1 MKRLST
7 SLLIF
12 ILALLAVP
20 ERMWA
25 WTSVE
30 FRASFDGW
38 ATGHTMTRNDAN
50 SFTYEFAASKDFTF
64 KFYVSDG
71 VKWVGSYN
79 TNFETVSNYDGS
91 FEYLCSNINGGGSD
105 ITFKVNPKY
114 SKYKI
119 DLLWDNQSG
128 NNHYFKYTVTGIT
141 EGGSSDP
148 VSKYKLMKGDGTNK
162 GTQVAT
168 FTGTNFPYTATYN
181 IDAAGTYYFY
191 VNDGS
196 KDYLNAD
203 KAFSDRT
210 KIALYQY
217 GTSNYSHAIK
227 LEATT
232 TGTYT
237 FTFAQ
242 ETSDYSITCTYPTST
257 GEDTYNLVY
266 LVDKTLN
273 DEWLHTW
280 LEGGAIDK
288 DITDWNSRP
297 KIGSDDFPTT
307 TKYKNTDY
315 YTKTF
320 SVNKTTADS
329 YKQIGVKIGDNGA
342 NLTSNVITSTWDNV
356 QYIIVTSS
364 GVNIVETSTEP
375 IDPNLGT
382 SSNGKAYYLATE
394 ESGPNSIFGTK
405 ATKTTE
411 DNTVTYSRILR
422 FNDNGDGSYEL
433 NIPATISG
441 NVWILEIDKQNNKT
455 TYRPVE
461 AVAVGSSNPTNN
473 NSINGNFGGSG
484 TSKVF
489 TLTDRGDVDGIYNI
503 KLNLNKS
510 GIPAKWTITHD
521 PLTRVAYYLSTA
533 SMSSA
538 SPVYDKRANTTDAFS
553 NRFIGTNYFNE
564 DSNVDYYV
572 ISNILKGNDYNY
584 VSSAKNFD
592 TSVAANSNWNV
603 ITTVNKLLL
612 LGNGGL
618 AFSNQKPN
626 NEFSPNE
633 LPMKSSDLLKGLCAV
648 EYNPSTGDN
657 DKAVE
662 TTHYGIRGQIIVRQD
677 ISSTE
682 TTSMKIFGPL
692 VAASVKSD
700 GEWDPAYSY
709 EEGDLTNGISS
720 NNVMKF
726 DETENCYTITIVT
739 NNEQQG
745 KHFRFIRN
753 GKLDNTWTED
763 ETKAR
768 IPYYDNS
775 ATDSSAATV
784 ADPNYVNYGG
794 SATNRDFDILFNRPA
809 GKWTIKF
816 YIVNEASSDGN
827 TQSKYYYTINAEDNF
842 KVEIPSALNKVLRT
856 YSYGSDVKPQEENV
870 HVYVAHSF
878 GPAKEND
885 QYTNTKTGTVHLYEI
900 NYVPANTGVV
910 LYCGEGMVPETVTFV
925 EANEYNVT
933 DYAASKTDKKKL
945 WKNRHEGEDDFNND
959 LEPVLARTFVDNSVK
974 DESGDIIARNFCM
987 SQFSKTNT
995 GKELTEKGTAYDD
1008 YIGFFRVK
1016 SYISDNKAY
1025 LQYGTDIINEN
1036 AQIFGQDTDGKAVSG
1051 GAKLAMVFE
1060 GFEDDNVVTGISD
1073 NLSAKP
1079 VLTDDAYYNLQ
1090 GMRVEKPVKGIYI
1103 HNGKKVVI
1111 K

>member
-20 ERMWA
+20 DRAWA

-30 FRASFDGW
+30 LRGTGPFDWTNG
-38 ATGHTMTRNDAN
+38 TQMTKNNSN
-50 SFTYEFAASKDFTF
+50 SFTYEFTASADFKF

-105 ITFKVNPKY
+105 ITFKVDSRYKKY
-114 SKYKI
+114 RI
-119 DLLWDNQSG
+119 DLSWNNQDG
-128 NNHYFKYTVTGIT
+128 GNHYFKYTVTGIT

-148 VSKYKLMKGDGTNK
+148 VSTYKLMKGDGTNK
-162 GTQVAT
+162 EGTQVAT
-168 FTGTNFPYTATYN
+168 FTGAGFPYTATYN
-181 IDAAGTYYFY
+181 ITVAGTYYFY
-191 VNDGS
+191 VNDGA
-196 KDYLNAD
+196 KNYFN
-203 KAFSDRT
+203 T
-210 KIALYQY
+210 KQEINTDGGSATIYQY
-217 GTSNYSHAIK
+217 NDNYFDRVVK
-227 LEATT
+227 LIAPRAGE
-232 TGTYT
+232 YT
-237 FTFAQ
+237 F
-242 ETSDYSITCTYPTST
+242 
-257 GEDTYNLVY
+257 NLDHVAGTEY
-266 LVDKTLN
+266 TLQCN
-273 DEWLHTW
+273 
-280 LEGGAIDK
+280 
-288 DITDWNSRP
+288 
-297 KIGSDDFPTT
+297 FP
-307 TKYKNTDY
+307 
-315 YTKTF
+315 
-320 SVNKTTADS
+320 
-329 YKQIGVKIGDNGA
+329 
-342 NLTSNVITSTWDNV
+342 
-356 QYIIVTSS
+356 
-364 GVNIVETSTEP
+364 TSTEP
-375 IDPNLGT
+375 IDPELGT

-394 ESGPNSIFGTK
+394 ENGENSIFGTG
-405 ATKTTE
+405 ATKKTE
-411 DNTVTYSRILR
+411 GNTVTYSRILR

-441 NVWILEIDKQNNKT
+441 NVWILEIDKQNNET

-461 AVAVGSSNPTNN
+461 AVAVGSKNPADKG
-473 NSINGNFGGSG
+473 SINGSFGGSG
-484 TSKVF
+484 TSTVF

-538 SPVYDKRANTTDAFS
+538 SPVYDKRNEENGKFS
-553 NRFIGTNYFNE
+553 NRFIGTTYF
-564 DSNVDYYV
+564 DKSNKVDYYV
-572 ISNILKGNDYNY
+572 ISNIVMTKDDNSITAAKEFD
-584 VSSAKNFD
+584 SSVAKNKLNED
-592 TSVAANSNWNV
+592 VLP
-603 ITTVNKLLL
+603 TVNKLLL
-612 LGNGGL
+612 QGNGGYE
-618 AFSNQKPN
+618 FNTSDEYNQV
-626 NEFSPNE
+626 SPNE
-633 LPMKSSDLLKGLCAV
+633 LPFKTSSKLQGLMQV
-648 EYNPSTGDN
+648 EYNPSKGFN
-657 DKAVE
+657 GKQE
-662 TTHYGIRGQIIVRQD
+662 GSHYGMRGEIQIRSDLG
-677 ISSTE
+677 TAE
-682 TTSMKIFGPL
+682 TTSMTIVGPL
-692 VAASVKSD
+692 VAASVNAD
-700 GEWDPAYSY
+700 DTWNPAYNN
-709 EEGDLTNGISS
+709 EDEILTNGISS
-720 NNVMKF
+720 NNVMKY

-775 ATDSSAATV
+775 ATGSAATV
-784 ADPNYVNYGG
+784 AAPNYVNYGG
-794 SATNRDFDILFNRPA
+794 LVSDRDIDILFNRPA

-816 YIVNEASSDGN
+816 YIVNEASSSDGSVK
-827 TQSKYYYTINAEDNF
+827 SKYYYTINAEDNF
-842 KVEIPSALNKVLRT
+842 TVTIPSALNKVLRT

-878 GPAKEND
+878 GPATEND
-885 QYTNTKTGTVHLYEI
+885 QYTHTKTGTVNLYEI

-910 LYCGEGMVPETVTFV
+910 LYCGEGKDAKTVTFV
-925 EANEYNVT
+925 EANEYNVKN
-933 DYAASKTDKKKL
+933 YAASKTDKTKL
-945 WKNRHEGEDDFNND
+945 WKNIHEGAFNND
-959 LEPVLARTFVDNSVK
+959 FEPVLARTFVDNSVK
-974 DESGDIIARNFCM
+974 DESGNIIARNFCM
-987 SQFSKTNT
+987 SLFSKTKAAQDLPKDSYT
-995 GKELTEKGTAYDD
+995 D

-1025 LQYGTDIINEN
+1025 LQYDTNIIKEN
-1036 AQIFGQDTDGKAVSG
+1036 AQIFGQDTDGEAVS

-1079 VLTDDAYYNLQ
+1079 VLTDDSYYNLQ

>member
-1 MKRLST
+1 MKQLST

-30 FRASFDGW
+30 FRASNDNW
-38 ATGHTMTRNDAN
+38 ATGHTMTRNSEN

-64 KFYVSDG
+64 KFYVSDDNG
-71 VKWVGSYN
+71 LWLGSYD
-79 TNFETVSNYDGS
+79 TNSQTVSNCDGTVT
-91 FEYLCSNINGGGSD
+91 YWCSNKSGNKD
-105 ITFKVNPKY
+105 ITFKVDPRY
-114 SKYKI
+114 TKYKI

-128 NNHYFKYTVTGIT
+128 DKHYFKYTVTGIT
-141 EGGSSDP
+141 EGGS
-148 VSKYKLMKGDGTNK
+148 
-162 GTQVAT
+162 
-168 FTGTNFPYTATYN
+168 
-181 IDAAGTYYFY
+181 
-191 VNDGS
+191 
-196 KDYLNAD
+196 
-203 KAFSDRT
+203 
-210 KIALYQY
+210 
-217 GTSNYSHAIK
+217 
-227 LEATT
+227 
-232 TGTYT
+232 
-237 FTFAQ
+237 
-242 ETSDYSITCTYPTST
+242 
-257 GEDTYNLVY
+257 EDTYNLVY
-266 LVDKTLN
+266 LFDNELN
-273 DEWLHTW
+273 GKRLHTW
-280 LEGGAIDK
+280 LKGGATDK
-288 DITDWNSRP
+288 GITDWNSRP
-297 KIGSDDFPTT
+297 TIGSGDFATT
-307 TKYKNTDY
+307 TTYNGTQY

-320 SVNKTTADS
+320 SVDKTTADS
-329 YKQIGVKIGDNGA
+329 YKQIGVKIGGDNGPQF
-342 NLTSNVITSTWDNV
+342 TSSEISSTWDNV

-364 GVNIVETSTEP
+364 NVTIVENTATMYTVTVSSADESMGTVSPTSVSVNRTTGKTVTATPESGYEFVNWTADDGVTVANASSAITTVTATADGKLTANFKATEP
-375 IDPNLGT
+375 IDPQLGT

-411 DNTVTYSRILR
+411 GNTVTYSRILR

-441 NVWILEIDKQNNKT
+441 NVWILEIDKQNKGT

-461 AVAVGSSNPTNN
+461 AVAVGSSNPADKG
-473 NSINGNFGGSG
+473 SINGSFGG
-484 TSKVF
+484 TSTVF
-489 TLTDRGDVDGIYNI
+489 TLTDRGDVDGIYKI
-503 KLNLNKS
+503 KLNLNTS

-533 SMSSA
+533 RMSSA
-538 SPVYDKRANTTDAFS
+538 SPVYNQRANATDGFS

-572 ISNILKGNDYNY
+572 ISNILKGNDNNY
-584 VSSAKNFD
+584 VNSANNFD

-618 AFSNQKPN
+618 AFSDQKPN

-648 EYNPSTGDN
+648 EYNPSNGDN

-662 TTHYGIRGQIIVRQD
+662 TTHYGMRGQIQIRSDVG
-677 ISSTE
+677 TAE

-700 GEWDPAYSY
+700 GKWDPAYSN
-709 EEGDLTNGISS
+709 EEETLTDGISS
-720 NNVMKF
+720 NNVMKY

-739 NNEQQG
+739 NNEQQD

-753 GKLDNTWTED
+753 ENLQYTWTED
-763 ETKAR
+763 EIKAR

-775 ATDSSAATV
+775 LTGSSAATV
-784 ADPNYVNYGG
+784 EDPNYVNYGG
-794 SATNRDFDILFNRPA
+794 LATNRDIDILFNRPA

-816 YIVNEASSDGN
+816 YIVNEASSDGSVK
-827 TQSKYYYTINAEDNF
+827 SKYYYTINAEDNF
-842 KVEIPSALNKVLRT
+842 TVTIPSTLNKVLRT
-856 YSYGSDVKPQEENV
+856 YSYGSDVKPQDENV

-878 GPAKEND
+878 GPATGND

-910 LYCGEGMVPETVTFV
+910 LYCGEGTGAKTVTFV

-933 DYAASKTDKKKL
+933 NYAASKTDKKKL
-945 WKNRHEGEDDFNND
+945 WKNSHEGDFNND

-987 SQFSKTNT
+987 SLFSKTKAAQGLPEYSYT
-995 GKELTEKGTAYDD
+995 D

-1016 SYISDNKAY
+1016 SDISANKAY
-1025 LQYGTDIINEN
+1025 LQYGKDIINEN
-1036 AQIFGQDTDGKAVSG
+1036 AQIFGQDTVGEAVSG

>member
-50 SFTYEFAASKDFTF
+50 SFTYEFTASANFKF

-91 FEYLCSNINGGGSD
+91 FEYRCSNINSGGSD
-105 ITFKVNPKY
+105 ITFKVDPKY

-119 DLLWDNQSG
+119 DLLWNNQDG
-128 NNHYFKYTVTGIT
+128 GNHYFKYTVTGIT

-148 VSKYKLMKGDGTNK
+148 VSYALVGGFGSSNWEWNDSYVFKKTADNTYSLDIAGSTFSGKSFKLKYKEGKKEGWAAGPATDHLTITLGEAVSFNGNGGKDYVFPTLDNK
-162 GTQVAT
+162 DYVIELTT
-168 FTGTNFPYTATYN
+168 TATTAGSFTVKEKTSAPETKY
-181 IDAAGTYYFY
+181 IVTISAGTGGS
-191 VNDGS
+191 VNLSGAQQIGS
-196 KDYLNAD
+196 TGVSVTATANEGYTFD
-203 KAFSDRT
+203 KWTTTGGVSVVST
-210 KIALYQY
+210 
-217 GTSNYSHAIK
+217 TS
-227 LEATT
+227 ATT
-232 TGTYT
+232 TVT
-237 FTFAQ
+237 A
-242 ETSDYSITCTYPTST
+242 
-257 GEDTYNLVY
+257 
-266 LVDKTLN
+266 
-273 DEWLHTW
+273 
-280 LEGGAIDK
+280 
-288 DITDWNSRP
+288 
-297 KIGSDDFPTT
+297 
-307 TKYKNTDY
+307 
-315 YTKTF
+315 
-320 SVNKTTADS
+320 TAD
-329 YKQIGVKIGDNGA
+329 GELTA
-342 NLTSNVITSTWDNV
+342 NFKA
-356 QYIIVTSS
+356 
-364 GVNIVETSTEP
+364 TEP
-375 IDPNLGT
+375 IDPQLGT

-394 ESGPNSIFGTK
+394 ESGTNSIFGTG

-411 DNTVTYSRILR
+411 GNTVTYSRILR
-422 FNDNGDGSYEL
+422 FNDKGDGSYEL

-461 AVAVGSSNPTNN
+461 AVAVGSSNPADKG
-473 NSINGNFGGSG
+473 SINGSFGG
-484 TSKVF
+484 TSTVF

-503 KLNLNKS
+503 KLNLNTS

-538 SPVYDKRANTTDAFS
+538 SPVYDKRNADNDNFS
-553 NRFIGTNYFNE
+553 NRFIGTTYFDKSNE
-564 DSNVDYYV
+564 VDYYV
-572 ISNILKGNDYNY
+572 ISNIVMTNENNSISAAKEFDNS
-584 VSSAKNFD
+584 VAKNNFNE
-592 TSVAANSNWNV
+592 SVLP
-603 ITTVNKLLL
+603 TVNKLLL
-612 LGNGGL
+612 QGNGG
-618 AFSNQKPN
+618 
-626 NEFSPNE
+626 NEFSPSDEYNQVSPNE
-633 LPMKSSDLLKGLCAV
+633 LPFKTSSKLQGLMQV
-648 EYNPSTGDN
+648 EYNPSKGFN
-657 DKAVE
+657 GHQE
-662 TTHYGIRGQIIVRQD
+662 GNHYGMRGEIQIRSDVG
-677 ISSTE
+677 TAE
-682 TTSMKIFGPL
+682 TTSMTIVGPL
-692 VAASVKSD
+692 VAASV
-700 GEWDPAYSY
+700 GETEWTWNYINKD
-709 EEGDLTNGISS
+709 ENLTNGISS
-720 NNVMKF
+720 NNVMTY

-745 KHFRFIRN
+745 KTFRFVRN
-753 GKLDNTWTED
+753 GNSNYTWTED
-763 ETKAR
+763 ATVAR

-775 ATDSSAATV
+775 AKGSAATV
-784 ADPNYVNYGG
+784 AAPNNVNYGG
-794 SATNRDFDILFNRPA
+794 SDTDRDIDILFNRPA

-827 TQSKYYYTINAEDNF
+827 AQSKYYYTINAEDNF
-842 KVEIPSALNKVLRT
+842 TVTIPSALNKVLRT
-856 YSYGSDVKPQEENV
+856 YSYGSDVKPQDANV

-878 GPAKEND
+878 GPATEND
-885 QYTNTKTGTVHLYEI
+885 KYTNTKTGTVNLYEI

-910 LYCGEGMVPETVTFV
+910 LYCGEGKDAKTVTFV

-933 DYAASKTDKKKL
+933 NYAASKTDKKKL
-945 WKNRHEGEDDFNND
+945 WKNTHEGDFNND
-959 LEPVLARTFVDNSVK
+959 LEPVLARTYVDNSVK
-974 DESGDIIARNFCM
+974 DEKSGNIIARNFCM
-987 SQFSKTNT
+987 SLFSKTNT
-995 GKELTEKGTAYDD
+995 GKELTKNGTKYTD

-1025 LQYGTDIINEN
+1025 LQYDKEIINEN
-1036 AQIFGQDTDGKAVSG
+1036 AQIFGQDTFGEAVSG

-1079 VLTDDAYYNLQ
+1079 VLTDDSYYNLQ

-1103 HNGKKVVI
+1103 HNGKKVVV

>member
-20 ERMWA
+20 DRAWA

-30 FRASFDGW
+30 LRGTGPFDWTNG
-38 ATGHTMTRNDAN
+38 TQMKKNNAN
-50 SFTYEFAASKDFTF
+50 SFTYEFTASADFKF

-79 TNFETVSNYDGS
+79 TNFETVSNHDGS

-105 ITFKVNPKY
+105 ITFKVDPKY

-119 DLLWDNQSG
+119 DLLWNKEEG
-128 NNHYFKYTVTGIT
+128 GNHYFKYTVTGIT
-141 EGGSSDP
+141 EGGSEDP
-148 VSKYKLMKGDGTNK
+148 VSKYKLMKGNGKNE
-162 GTQVAT
+162 GSPVAT
-168 FTGTNFPYTATYN
+168 FTGAGFPYTATYN
-181 IDAAGTYYFY
+181 IDRAGTYYFY
-191 VNDGS
+191 VNDGAKNYFHTNQEINTDGGS
-196 KDYLNAD
+196 A
-203 KAFSDRT
+203 T
-210 KIALYQY
+210 IYQY
-217 GTSNYSHAIK
+217 NENFFDRVVKLIAPRAGEYTFKFDHVKDTEYTLQCNFPSETETKYTVNISAGEGGSVDPSGDQQIGSTSVNITAKPNNGYEFDKWIASEGVKVADPSSPK
-227 LEATT
+227 TTVTATK
-232 TGTYT
+232 TGT
-237 FTFAQ
+237 
-242 ETSDYSITCTYPTST
+242 
-257 GEDTYNLVY
+257 L
-266 LVDKTLN
+266 
-273 DEWLHTW
+273 
-280 LEGGAIDK
+280 
-288 DITDWNSRP
+288 
-297 KIGSDDFPTT
+297 
-307 TKYKNTDY
+307 
-315 YTKTF
+315 
-320 SVNKTTADS
+320 TANFF
-329 YKQIGVKIGDNGA
+329 KA
-342 NLTSNVITSTWDNV
+342 
-356 QYIIVTSS
+356 
-364 GVNIVETSTEP
+364 TSTEP
-375 IDPNLGT
+375 IDPTLGT

-394 ESGPNSIFGTK
+394 ENEANSIFGTN

-411 DNTVTYSRILR
+411 GNTVTYSRILR
-422 FNDNGDGSYEL
+422 FNDKGDGSYEL

-441 NVWILEIDKQNNKT
+441 NVWILEIDKQNKET

-461 AVAVGSSNPTNN
+461 AVEVGSTNPDNKG
-473 NSINGNFGGSG
+473 SINGSFGGSG

-503 KLNLNKS
+503 KLNLNTS
-510 GIPAKWTITHD
+510 GIPANWTITHD

-538 SPVYDKRANTTDAFS
+538 SPVYDKRNADNGNFS
-553 NRFIGTNYFNE
+553 NKFIGTTYFDKSNE
-564 DSNVDYYV
+564 VDYYV
-572 ISNILKGNDYNY
+572 ISNIVMTNENNSISAAKEFDNN
-584 VSSAKNFD
+584 VAKNSINE
-592 TSVAANSNWNV
+592 SVLP
-603 ITTVNKLLL
+603 TVNKLLL
-612 LGNGGL
+612 QGNGGYE
-618 AFSNQKPN
+618 FSTSDEHNQV
-626 NEFSPNE
+626 SPNE
-633 LPMKSSDLLKGLCAV
+633 LPFKTSSTLQGLMQV
-648 EYNPSTGDN
+648 EYDPSKGFN
-657 DKAVE
+657 GHQE
-662 TTHYGIRGQIIVRQD
+662 GNHYGMRGEIQIRSDVG
-677 ISSTE
+677 TAE

-700 GEWDPAYSY
+700 GEWDPAYSN
-709 EEGDLTNGISS
+709 EEETLTDGISS
-720 NNVMKF
+720 NNVMKY
-726 DETENCYTITIVT
+726 DEKENCYTITIVT

-775 ATDSSAATV
+775 ATGSAATI
-784 ADPNYVNYGG
+784 AEPNNVNYGG
-794 SATNRDFDILFNRPA
+794 PATNRDIDILFNRPA

-816 YIVNEASSDGN
+816 YIVNEASSDGSVK
-827 TQSKYYYTINAEDNF
+827 SKYYYTINAEDNF
-842 KVEIPSALNKVLRT
+842 TVTIPSTLNKVLRT

-878 GPAKEND
+878 GPATEND
-885 QYTNTKTGTVHLYEI
+885 QYTHTKTGTVNLYEV

-910 LYCGEGMVPETVTFV
+910 LYCGEGTNAKTVTFV

-933 DYAASKTDKKKL
+933 DYAASKTDKTKL
-945 WKNRHEGEDDFNND
+945 WKNSHEGAFNND
-959 LEPVLARTFVDNSVK
+959 LEPVLAQTFVDNSVK
-974 DESGDIIARNFCM
+974 NESGNIIARNFCM
-987 SQFSKTNT
+987 SLFSKTNT

-1016 SYISDNKAY
+1016 SYISANKAY
-1025 LQYGTDIINEN
+1025 LQYDTNIINEN
-1036 AQIFGQDTDGKAVSG
+1036 AQIFGQDTDGEAVS

>member
-20 ERMWA
+20 DRAWA
-25 WTSVE
+25 WSDLRLRSSIYNNWDTSYSSGTTDESPFNKVDNDVNKWTKTIDATSITE
-30 FRASFDGW
+30 DIVFRLYTTDDG
-38 ATGHTMTRNDAN
+38 GKEVQPSED
-50 SFTYEFAASKDFTF
+50 
-64 KFYVSDG
+64 
-71 VKWVGSYN
+71 N
-79 TNFETVSNYDGS
+79 T
-91 FEYLCSNINGGGSD
+91 D
-105 ITFKVNPKY
+105 ITNKGVY
-114 SKYKI
+114 SSAEFVQGKGTKSFR
-119 DLLWDNQSG
+119 LLQST
-128 NNHYFKYTVTGIT
+128 NHYDTYTIDAEYTDNKWNIKVTAT
-141 EGGSSDP
+141 KSGSLDP
-148 VSKYKLMKGDGTNK
+148 VYTYKLMQGDGTHE
-162 GTQVAT
+162 GTPVAT
-168 FTGTNFPYTATYN
+168 FTGAGFPYTATYN

-191 VNDGS
+191 VNDGAKNYFNENQEITTDGGS
-196 KDYLNAD
+196 ATIYRYEDNHYFNRVVKLQAPRAGEYTFKFKHEEGTRYTLQCNFPSETETKYSVAISAGTGGRVNPDGTQQIGSTGETVTATAEKGYTFD
-203 KAFSDRT
+203 KWTTTGGVSVAST
-210 KIALYQY
+210 
-217 GTSNYSHAIK
+217 TS
-227 LEATT
+227 ATT
-232 TGTYT
+232 TVT
-237 FTFAQ
+237 A
-242 ETSDYSITCTYPTST
+242 
-257 GEDTYNLVY
+257 
-266 LVDKTLN
+266 
-273 DEWLHTW
+273 
-280 LEGGAIDK
+280 
-288 DITDWNSRP
+288 
-297 KIGSDDFPTT
+297 
-307 TKYKNTDY
+307 
-315 YTKTF
+315 
-320 SVNKTTADS
+320 TAD
-329 YKQIGVKIGDNGA
+329 GELTA
-342 NLTSNVITSTWDNV
+342 NFKA
-356 QYIIVTSS
+356 
-364 GVNIVETSTEP
+364 TSTES
-375 IDPNLGT
+375 IDSKLGT

-394 ESGPNSIFGTK
+394 ESGENSIFGTG

-411 DNTVTYSRILR
+411 GNTVTYSRILR

-441 NVWILEIDKQNNKT
+441 NVWILEIDKQNNET

-461 AVAVGSSNPTNN
+461 AVAVGSSNPADKG
-473 NSINGNFGGSG
+473 SINGSFGGRS
-484 TSKVF
+484 TVF
-489 TLTDRGDVDGIYNI
+489 TLTDRGDVDGIYKI
-503 KLNLNKS
+503 KLNLNTS

-521 PLTRVAYYLSTA
+521 PFTRVAYYLSTA

-538 SPVYDKRANTTDAFS
+538 SPVYDQRANTTDAFS

-572 ISNILKGNDYNY
+572 ISNILKGNDNNY
-584 VSSAKNFD
+584 VNSAKNFD

-618 AFSNQKPN
+618 AFSDQKPN

-648 EYNPSTGDN
+648 EYNPSNGDN

-662 TTHYGIRGQIIVRQD
+662 TKHYGIRGQIIVRQGT
-677 ISSTE
+677 SSTE
-682 TTSMKIFGPL
+682 TTSMTIVGPL
-692 VAASVKSD
+692 VAASV
-700 GEWDPAYSY
+700 GETEWIWNYSNTD
-709 EEGDLTNGISS
+709 ETLTDGISS

-763 ETKAR
+763 EIKAR

-775 ATDSSAATV
+775 KTGSAATV

-794 SATNRDFDILFNRPA
+794 SDSDRDIDILFNRPA

-816 YIVNEASSDGN
+816 YIVNEASSSDGSVK
-827 TQSKYYYTINAEDNF
+827 SKYYYTINAEDNF
-842 KVEIPSALNKVLRT
+842 TVTIPSALKKVLRT
-856 YSYGSDVKPQEENV
+856 YSYGSDVKPQDENV

-878 GPAKEND
+878 GPATEND
-885 QYTNTKTGTVHLYEI
+885 KYTNTKTGTVRLYEI

-910 LYCGEGMVPETVTFV
+910 LYCGEGIDAKTVTFV

-933 DYAASKTDKKKL
+933 NYAASKTDKTKL
-945 WKNRHEGEDDFNND
+945 WKNSHEGAFNND

-974 DESGDIIARNFCM
+974 DEKSGDIIARNFCM
-987 SQFSKTNT
+987 SLFSKTKAAQGLLENSYT
-995 GKELTEKGTAYDD
+995 D

-1025 LQYGTDIINEN
+1025 LQYDTEIIKEN
-1036 AQIFGQDTDGKAVSG
+1036 AQIFGQVTDGVEVAS
-1051 GAKLAMVFE
+1051 AKLAMVFE

>member
-20 ERMWA
+20 DRAWA

-30 FRASFDGW
+30 LRGTGPFDWTNG
-38 ATGHTMTRNDAN
+38 TQMTKNNSN
-50 SFTYEFAASKDFTF
+50 SFTYEFTASADFKF

-105 ITFKVNPKY
+105 ITFKVDSRYKKY
-114 SKYKI
+114 RI
-119 DLLWDNQSG
+119 DLSWDNQDG
-128 NNHYFKYTVTGIT
+128 DIHYFKYTVTGIT

-148 VSKYKLMKGDGTNK
+148 VRYALVGESTNWTWNDSYVFKKTADNTYSLDIAGSTFSGKPFKLMYKEGTNDGWAAGPATDHLTITLGEAVSFK
-162 GTQVAT
+162 GNGGQNYV
-168 FTGTNFPYTATYN
+168 FPTLENKDYVIELTTTATTAGSFTVKEKTSAPETKSVTISAGKGGSVDPTGDQQIGSTPVN
-181 IDAAGTYYFY
+181 ITANAESGY
-191 VNDGS
+191 VF
-196 KDYLNAD
+196 D
-203 KAFSDRT
+203 KW
-210 KIALYQY
+210 
-217 GTSNYSHAIK
+217 
-227 LEATT
+227 TT
-232 TGTYT
+232 TGGVSVAST
-237 FTFAQ
+237 
-242 ETSDYSITCTYPTST
+242 TSAKTTVTATADGTLTANFKPTST
-257 GEDTYNLVY
+257 E
-266 LVDKTLN
+266 
-273 DEWLHTW
+273 
-280 LEGGAIDK
+280 
-288 DITDWNSRP
+288 
-297 KIGSDDFPTT
+297 
-307 TKYKNTDY
+307 
-315 YTKTF
+315 
-320 SVNKTTADS
+320 
-329 YKQIGVKIGDNGA
+329 Q
-342 NLTSNVITSTWDNV
+342 
-356 QYIIVTSS
+356 
-364 GVNIVETSTEP
+364 
-375 IDPNLGT
+375 IDPTLGT

-394 ESGPNSIFGTK
+394 ESGENSIFGTK
-405 ATKTTE
+405 ATKMTGG
-411 DNTVTYSRILR
+411 NTVTYSRILR

-441 NVWILEIDKQNNKT
+441 NVWILEIDKQNKET

-461 AVAVGSSNPTNN
+461 TVAVGSSNPANN
-473 NSINGNFGGSG
+473 SSINGSFGGSG
-484 TSKVF
+484 TSTVF
-489 TLTDRGDVDGIYNI
+489 TLTDRGDVDGIYKI
-503 KLNLNKS
+503 KLNLNTS

-538 SPVYDKRANTTDAFS
+538 SPVYDKRNADNGNFS
-553 NRFIGTNYFNE
+553 NRFIGTTYFDKSAE
-564 DSNVDYYV
+564 VDYYV
-572 ISNILKGNDYNY
+572 ISNIVMTKDDNSISAAKEFDNS
-584 VSSAKNFD
+584 VAKNKLNED
-592 TSVAANSNWNV
+592 VLP
-603 ITTVNKLLL
+603 TVNKLLL
-612 LGNGGL
+612 QGNGGYE
-618 AFSNQKPN
+618 FSTSDEHNQV
-626 NEFSPNE
+626 SPNE
-633 LPMKSSDLLKGLCAV
+633 LPFKTSSTLQGLMQV
-648 EYNPSTGDN
+648 EYNPSNGFNGHQTTGN
-657 DKAVE
+657 
-662 TTHYGIRGQIIVRQD
+662 HYGMRGQIIIRSG
-677 ISSTE
+677 IE
-682 TTSMKIFGPL
+682 AGETSMKIFGPL

-700 GEWDPAYSY
+700 GEWDPAYSN
-709 EEGDLTNGISS
+709 EEEDLTNGISS

-763 ETKAR
+763 ATVAR

-775 ATDSSAATV
+775 ATGSAATV
-784 ADPNYVNYGG
+784 AEPNNVNYGG
-794 SATNRDFDILFNRPA
+794 SATIRDIDILFNRPA

-816 YIVNEASSDGN
+816 YIVNEASSDGSVK
-827 TQSKYYYTINAEDNF
+827 SKYYYTINAEDNF
-842 KVEIPSALNKVLRT
+842 TVTIPSALSKVLRT
-856 YSYGSDVKPQEENV
+856 YSYGSDVKPQDENV

-878 GPAKEND
+878 GPATEND
-885 QYTNTKTGTVHLYEI
+885 QYTKTKTGTVNLYEI

-910 LYCGEGMVPETVTFV
+910 LYCGEGTDAKTVTFV

-933 DYAASKTDKKKL
+933 DYAASKTDKTKL
-945 WKNRHEGEDDFNND
+945 WKNSHEGAFNND
-959 LEPVLARTFVDNSVK
+959 LKPVLARTYVDNSVK
-974 DESGDIIARNFCM
+974 DEKSGNIIARNFCM

-995 GKELTEKGTAYDD
+995 GKELTKKGTKYTD

-1016 SYISDNKAY
+1016 SDISANKAY
-1025 LQYGTDIINEN
+1025 LQYGKDIINEN
-1036 AQIFGQDTDGKAVSG
+1036 AQIFGQDTVGEAVSG